1 LAGLLARS
9 FDGCVLVLAGRL
21 RHFKIGLLIG
31 GRQRCS
37 DMGMNRYQLRGR
49 NMRLLALV
57 MFLIALTT
65 SYLLMLRH
73 FNVSELPSERYFGA
87 TDPVK
92 PAGEVYLEPISID
105 APNDAMQMRAYLSPS
120 ISKRKNADAASD
132 QDLTL
137 LVTHDRAVEEV
148 KLAAADRLATS
159 TFEVNLNEGSVTHYP
174 LDTYRARFG
183 VQLRD
188 GKSSL
193 RLPVRVTMWEG
204 VLGYNLHTTNH
215 PGPDPDDVELT
226 TAITRSGAFALFALC
241 AYGAMVVLACCALA
255 VGILIFTDVR
265 RPEPTLIGALAA
277 MAFAL
282 PVLRN
287 ALPGSPPLGVEADIW
302 VFLWTELAVVL
313 ALALLVFKWATRP

>member
-1 LAGLLARS
+1 
-9 FDGCVLVLAGRL
+9 
-21 RHFKIGLLIG
+21 
-31 GRQRCS
+31 
-37 DMGMNRYQLRGR
+37 MNLRGR
-49 NMRLLALV
+49 NMRLLAIG
-57 MFLIALTT
+57 MFLIVLTA
-65 SYLLMLRH
+65 SYVLIVRH
-73 FNVSELPSERYFGA
+73 FNVSELPSERHFGTA
-87 TDPVK
+87 GPVV

-120 ISKRKNADAASD
+120 ISKSKNSDATSG

-148 KLAAADRLATS
+148 KLAAAGRIATS
-159 TFEVNLNEGSVTHYP
+159 TFEVDLNEGSVTHYP
-174 LDTYRARFG
+174 LDAYRARFSI
-183 VQLRD
+183 QLLD

-204 VLGYNLHTTNH
+204 VRGYNLHTTSH
-215 PGPDPDDVELT
+215 PGPDPDDIELT

-255 VGILIFTDVR
+255 VGILTFTDVR
-265 RPEPTLIGALAA
+265 RPEATLIGALAA

-287 ALPGSPPLGVEADIW
+287 ALPDSPPLGVEADIW
-302 VFLWTELAVVL
+302 VFLWAELAVVL
-313 ALALLVFKWATRP
+313 ALALMVFKWAKAGPPP

>member
-1 LAGLLARS
+1 
-9 FDGCVLVLAGRL
+9 
-21 RHFKIGLLIG
+21 
-31 GRQRCS
+31 
-37 DMGMNRYQLRGR
+37 MNRYQLRGR
-49 NMRLLALV
+49 NTRLLAIG
-57 MFLIALTT
+57 MFLIALTA
-65 SYLLMLRH
+65 SYVLILRH
-73 FNVSELPSERYFGA
+73 FNVSELPSERHFGTA
-87 TDPVK
+87 GPVV

-120 ISKRKNADAASD
+120 ISKSKNSDATSG

-148 KLAAADRLATS
+148 KLAAAGRIATS
-159 TFEVNLNEGSVTHYP
+159 TFEVDLNEGSVTHYP
-174 LDTYRARFG
+174 LDAYRARFSI
-183 VQLRD
+183 QLLD

-204 VLGYNLHTTNH
+204 VRGYNLHTTSY

-255 VGILIFTDVR
+255 VGILTFTDVR
-265 RPEPTLIGALAA
+265 RPEATLIGALAA

-287 ALPGSPPLGVEADIW
+287 ALPDSPPLGVEADIW
-302 VFLWTELAVVL
+302 VFLWAELAVVL
-313 ALALLVFKWATRP
+313 ALALMVFKWAKAGPPP